1 MLIIGRVTADA
12 VVKQLEDKREVV
24 SFSVAVNDWYKQK
37 GGGEPVRTA
46 TFFNCSWWISTGA
59 VKIFK
64 KGALLELN
72 GRVSAKAYTDDK
84 GKPKASLD
92 FHVSSFNLHQSP
104 KNEATESAAVAA
116 PAQATVSTS
125 DDLPF

>member
-24 SFSVAVNDWYKQK
+24 SFSVAVNDWYKPK

-59 VKIFK
+59 AKILK

-104 KNEATESAAVAA
+104 KNEVTDTAAAAATPVYAS
-116 PAQATVSTS
+116 SN